1 VSPTAIAA
9 VLIVACLGMGM
20 VMSVPYRF
28 FRRRQR
34 KAERYITRACA
45 AVMAGIALAAVGV
58 TAASASAA
66 TPRALQAAVTGGG
79 TALAATSPGTQL
91 WVERYNADNGIDDA
105 SSVAVSPNG
114 KTVFVTGH
122 SYGGAVSEVYGY
134 ATMAYNAVTG
144 ARLWVSRYDDPSS
157 GGDEATSVA
166 VSPDG
171 TMVYVTGT
179 SEGTAGYDYATVAYN
194 AATGAQRWVDRYG
207 DGDVYGA
214 PSVSVS
220 PNGNSVFLTGSISVA
235 TTGSDDYATVGYSAV
250 TGTQQWVKLYKGP
263 SGGNFAHSAAVSPNG
278 STVFV
283 TGTSLGTNNGY
294 DYATVAYNA
303 VTGAQQW
310 AARYNGATE
319 GDRGANSIAVSPNG
333 KTVFVT
339 GSSDGGTA
347 TGYDYATVAY
357 NATTG
362 NQLWAKRY
370 NGSGNSDDQ
379 AYSVAVS
386 PTGTTVYVTGYSDT
400 NTVSSGFE
408 YTTIAYAAAD
418 GDQLWLSSYNGPAKS
433 TSEAYSATVSPDGTT
448 VYVTGYSYGCICGGE
463 DYATVAY
470 NAATGAQ
477 QWAQRYH
484 GSGPNASVAQAV
496 AVSPTTGTV
505 YVTGYSDGSGT
516 GYDYATIAYQG

>member
-1 VSPTAIAA
+1 MA
-9 VLIVACLGMGM
+9 VCLATGM
-20 VMSVPYRF
+20 VASVPYRF
-28 FRRRQR
+28 TRRRQW
-34 KAERYITRACA
+34 KAGRYLTRACA
-45 AVMAGIALAAVGV
+45 AVTAGLALGTVGV

-66 TPRALQAAVTGGG
+66 GPRALRTAAV
-79 TALAATSPGTQL
+79 AATSPGTQL

-122 SYGGAVSEVYGY
+122 SYGGGASVVYDY
-134 ATMAYNAVTG
+134 ATVAYNAVTG
-144 ARLWVSRYDDPSS
+144 ARLWVSRYNDPSS
-157 GGDEATSVA
+157 GDDEATSVA

-171 TMVYVTGT
+171 TTVYVTGT
-179 SEGTAGYDYATVAYN
+179 SQQGTTGYDYATVAYN

-207 DGDVYGA
+207 DGDVYGT
-214 PSVSVS
+214 PSAAVS
-220 PNGNSVFLTGSISVA
+220 PNGNSVFITGSISVA
-235 TTGSDDYATVGYSAV
+235 ATGSDDYATVGYSAV
-250 TGTQQWVKLYKGP
+250 TGSQQWVKLYKGP
-263 SGGNFAHSAAVSPNG
+263 SGGNFAHSVAVSPNR

-303 VTGAQQW
+303 ATGAQQW
-310 AARYNGATE
+310 ATRYNGATE
-319 GDRGANSIAVSPNG
+319 GDRGANSVAVSPSG

-339 GSSDGGTA
+339 GSSDGGSA
-347 TGYDYATVAY
+347 TSYDYATIAY
-357 NATTG
+357 NAATG
-362 NQLWAKRY
+362 SQLWAKRY
-370 NGSGNSDDQ
+370 NGPGNSDDQ

-408 YTTIAYAAAD
+408 YTTIAYAAAN
-418 GDQLWLSSYNGPAKS
+418 GDQLWVSSYNGPAKS
-433 TSEAYSATVSPDGTT
+433 TSEAFSAAVSPDGTT

-463 DYATVAY
+463 DYATIAY
-470 NAATGAQ
+470 DAATGAQ

-496 AVSPTTGTV
+496 AVSPATGTV
-505 YVTGYSDGSGT
+505 YVTGYSSGNGT
-516 GYDYATIAYQG
+516 GYDFATIAYQG